1 MASNSLYRRSDNL
14 LKSLPVL
21 IGTLLCSAVLTACGG
36 TSNTPNNATDVSA
49 PAPTSGRLAAI
60 KAKGKVVCGINGEV
74 PGFSFVNE
82 AGDYSGLDVDF
93 CRAVAAAVLGDA
105 KKVDFRKLSSQE
117 RFTAVQTGEVDL
129 LSRNTTL
136 TLNRDTAVKM
146 QFAPIL
152 FYDGQGVMVTK
163 SSGIKGL
170 KDLEGKAVCVLAGT
184 TTEKNLADQMAK
196 VGVKAYQPVVSDDVD
211 SLYAAYQQGRCEAV
225 TSDRSQLVARRSI
238 LPNPQD
244 NQVLEVV
251 LSKEPLAPAVAEGD
265 PTWFNTVQWVA
276 FALIQAEE
284 FGITSK
290 NIETFKT
297 SDNPDIRRFLGVEDK
312 LGEDMGLPQDFA
324 AQAIAQVGNYG
335 EIYQRNVG
343 EPFGLERGLNNL
355 WTKGGLLYSP
365 PFR

>member
-1 MASNSLYRRSDNL
+1 MKRSPTLMVGL
-14 LKSLPVL
+14 LL
-21 IGTLLCSAVLTACGG
+21 SAVLTACGG
-36 TSNTPNNATDVSA
+36 TSNSADGSTDA
-49 PAPTSGRLAAI
+49 PGIASTGGRIAAI
-60 KAKGKVVCGINGEV
+60 KAKGKVVCGVNGEV

-129 LSRNTTL
+129 LSRNTTW

-152 FYDGQGVMVTK
+152 FYDGQGVMATT
-163 SSGIKGL
+163 SSGVREL

-196 VGVKAYQPVVSDDVD
+196 VGVKSYQPVVSDDVD
-211 SLYAAYQQGRCEAV
+211 SLYNAYQQGRCEAV

-238 LPNPQD
+238 LPNPED
-244 NQVLEVV
+244 NQILEVV

-265 PTWFNTVQWVA
+265 PAWFNTVKWVA

-284 FGITSK
+284 FGITSD
-290 NIETFKT
+290 NIETFKA

-312 LGEDMGLPQDFA
+312 LGEDMGLPNDFA
-324 AQAIAQVGNYG
+324 AQVIAQVGNYG

-343 EPFGLERGLNNL
+343 EPFGLERGLNHL
-355 WTKGGLLYSP
+355 WTQGGLLYSP

>member
-1 MASNSLYRRSDNL
+1 MKWS
-14 LKSLPVL
+14 PVL
-21 IGTLLCSAVLTACGG
+21 MGGLLLATVLTACGG
-36 TSNTPNNATDVSA
+36 TSNSTNNAPTDGNGTASV
-49 PAPTSGRLAAI
+49 SGRLAAI
-60 KAKGKVVCGINGEV
+60 KAKGQVVCGVNGEV

-82 AGDYSGLDVDF
+82 AGDYSGLDADF

-129 LSRNTTL
+129 LSRNTTW

-152 FYDGQGVMVTK
+152 FYDGQGVMATK
-163 SSGIKGL
+163 SSGIREL

-184 TTEKNLADQMAK
+184 TTEKNLADQMAQ
-196 VGVKAYQPVVSDDVD
+196 VGVKSYQPVVSDDVD
-211 SLYAAYQQGRCEAV
+211 SLYNAYQQGRCEAV

-238 LPNPQD
+238 LPNPED
-244 NQVLEVV
+244 NQILEVV

-265 PTWFNTVQWVA
+265 PAWFNTVKWVA

-284 FGITSK
+284 FGITSA
-290 NIETFKT
+290 NIDTFKT
-297 SDNPDIRRFLGVEDK
+297 SDNPDIRRFLGIEDK
-312 LGEDMGLPQDFA
+312 LGEDMGLPNDFA
-324 AQAIAQVGNYG
+324 AQVIAQVGNYG

-355 WTKGGLLYSP
+355 WNQGGLLYSP

>member
-1 MASNSLYRRSDNL
+1 MKWSPTLMGGL
-14 LKSLPVL
+14 LLA
-21 IGTLLCSAVLTACGG
+21 AVLSACGG
-36 TSNTPNNATDVSA
+36 TSNSTDNALDANTQ
-49 PAPTSGRLAAI
+49 PSGRLAAI
-60 KAKGKVVCGINGEV
+60 KAKGKVVCGVNGEV

-82 AGDYSGLDVDF
+82 AGDYSGLDADF

-105 KKVDFRKLSSQE
+105 EKVDFRKLSSQE

-129 LSRNTTL
+129 LSRNTTW

-152 FYDGQGVMVTK
+152 FYDGQGIMATN
-163 SSGIKGL
+163 SSGITDL
-170 KDLEGKAVCVLAGT
+170 NDLEGKAVCVLAGT

-196 VGVKAYQPVVSDDVD
+196 AGVKSYQPVVSDDVD
-211 SLYAAYQQGRCEAV
+211 SLYNAYQQGRCEAV

-238 LPNPQD
+238 FPNPQD
-244 NQVLEVV
+244 HQVLAVT

-265 PTWFNTVQWVA
+265 PAWFNTVKWVA

-284 FGITSK
+284 FGITSG
-290 NIETFKT
+290 NVETFKT
-297 SDNPDIRRFLGVEDK
+297 SDNPDVRRFLGVEDK

-343 EPFGLERGLNNL
+343 EPLGLERGLNNL
-355 WTKGGLLYSP
+355 WTQGGLLYSP

>member
-1 MASNSLYRRSDNL
+1 MKWSPTLMGGL
-14 LKSLPVL
+14 LLA
-21 IGTLLCSAVLTACGG
+21 AVLSACGG
-36 TSNTPNNATDVSA
+36 TSNSTDNALDA
-49 PAPTSGRLAAI
+49 NPQTSGRLAAI
-60 KAKGKVVCGINGEV
+60 KAKGKVVCGVNGEV

-82 AGDYSGLDVDF
+82 AGDYSGLDADF

-105 KKVDFRKLSSQE
+105 EKVDFRKLSSQE

-129 LSRNTTL
+129 LSRNTTW

-152 FYDGQGVMVTK
+152 FYDGQGIMATN
-163 SSGIKGL
+163 SSGITDL
-170 KDLEGKAVCVLAGT
+170 NDLEGKAVCVLAGT

-196 VGVKAYQPVVSDDVD
+196 AGVKSYQPVVSDDVD
-211 SLYAAYQQGRCEAV
+211 SLYNAYQQGRCEAV

-238 LPNPQD
+238 FPNPQD
-244 NQVLEVV
+244 HQVLAVT

-265 PTWFNTVQWVA
+265 PAWFNTAKWVA

-284 FGITSK
+284 FGITSD
-290 NIETFKT
+290 NVETFKT
-297 SDNPDIRRFLGVEDK
+297 SDNPDVRRFLGVEDK

-343 EPFGLERGLNNL
+343 EPLGLERGLNNL
-355 WTKGGLLYSP
+355 WTQGGLLYSP